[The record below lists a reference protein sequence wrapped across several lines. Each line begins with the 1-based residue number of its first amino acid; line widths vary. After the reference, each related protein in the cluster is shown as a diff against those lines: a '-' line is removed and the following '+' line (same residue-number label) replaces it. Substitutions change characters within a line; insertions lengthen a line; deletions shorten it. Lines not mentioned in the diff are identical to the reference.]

1 MSEKLKQLEEHR
13 VIQEVSGSTSW
24 IKRLVVTEKAK
35 GDIRICLDI
44 RGTQIMRSL
53 GWMATVVCMQVSLTH
68 VNKIETRYGVLHL
81 HMKLSEVHDT
91 CLSYLSSSCKHK
103 F

>member
-1 MSEKLKQLEEHR
+1 
-13 VIQEVSGSTSW
+13 
-24 IKRLVVTEKAK
+24 
-35 GDIRICLDI
+35 
-44 RGTQIMRSL
+44 MRSL

-68 VNKIETRYGVLHL
+68 VDKIETRYGVLHL

-91 CLSYLSSSCKHK
+91 CLCYLSSSCEHK

>member
-1 MSEKLKQLEEHR
+1 MKYENRTKLPLPPKILL
-13 VIQEVSGSTSW
+13 S
-24 IKRLVVTEKAK
+24 LVPCIINQAK

-68 VNKIETRYGVLHL
+68 VDKIETRYGVLHL

-91 CLSYLSSSCKHK
+91 CLCYLSSSCEHK